1 MLNAYEWSY
10 INYMKEVNDGIKS
23 FDYTN
28 PEKVEAARAELEKY
42 KSGYYNPETGE
53 DYRGYDWWEEYIDK
67 AAPQNYINA
76 SIIGGSDKASYYV
89 SLSHVDQDAV
99 LKEFNY
105 NRTNLQANFDIQ
117 INKNVK
123 IGYQGYL

>member
-1 MLNAYEWSY
+1 
-10 INYMKEVNDGIKS
+10 MKEVNDGIKS

-123 IGYQGYL
+123 IGYQGYGK